1 MSRPRA
7 AHGRPLQT
15 RHRRPGLL
23 QLSPAVSVQYN
34 DPQAPGIGA
43 GVSMPKPEKI
53 LAQEL
58 LELEVLDLTAGE
70 TVGSVLDFSI
80 TRDGRVALIGLL
92 PVQWYRGGLGIT
104 PQSIAG
110 LNHDCICLAHGAVLA
125 PFAPDE
131 QESFSV
137 YFGDH
142 IQGKPVL
149 QEDGALLGELVDFC
163 FNLEDGR
170 ILDLIVQDA
179 SEKRVRV
186 PVEALKT
193 IGRDYIVI
201 QRGGTGQAVSSSTP
215 EAVVAMSQ
223 ADAPEATDTAPGTA
237 VAADDILIEAAL
249 PEVGPG
255 IEPAEQSAP
264 SFAAEHPVPPELTR
278 AEEKAALFGTAL
290 PAELSKF
297 DQKKRDFLRGRKAH
311 REIKTAG
318 GELIAAKGAAL
329 DDAKLN
335 SIVEAGLLGE
345 VFIEMT
351 LSKKE

>member
-1 MSRPRA
+1 MARTA
-7 AHGRPLQT
+7 AR
-15 RHRRPGLL
+15 LL
-23 QLSPAVSVQYN
+23 EYGSSPQCNIISPASGV
-34 DPQAPGIGA
+34 GA

-92 PVQWYRGGLGIT
+92 PVQWYRGGLGVT

-110 LNHDCICLAHGAVLA
+110 LNRDCICLAQGTALA

-163 FNLEDGR
+163 FSLDDGR

-179 SEKRVRV
+179 NEKRVRV

-201 QRGGTGQAVSSSTP
+201 QRGGTSQAAP
-215 EAVVAMSQ
+215 EAVVAAPKAS
-223 ADAPEATDTAPGTA
+223 APPAPEVAVDLDESLTDAAAIDGDPGAGLEEEPAASIPA
-237 VAADDILIEAAL
+237 VASAA
-249 PEVGPG
+249 
-255 IEPAEQSAP
+255 
-264 SFAAEHPVPPELTR
+264 PELTR
-278 AEEKAALFGTAL
+278 AEEKAALFGNVP
-290 PAELSKF
+290 PAELTKF

-311 REIKTAG
+311 RDIAAPG
-318 GELIAAKGAAL
+318 GELIAAKGASL

-335 SIVEAGLLGE
+335 SIIEAGLLGD

-351 LSKKE
+351 LTKKE

>member
-1 MSRPRA
+1 
-7 AHGRPLQT
+7 
-15 RHRRPGLL
+15 
-23 QLSPAVSVQYN
+23 
-34 DPQAPGIGA
+34 
-43 GVSMPKPEKI
+43 MPKPEKI

-80 TRDGRVALIGLL
+80 TRDGHVALIGLL

-110 LNHDCICLAHGAVLA
+110 LNHDCICLAQGAVLA

-201 QRGGTGQAVSSSTP
+201 QRGGTGQAATLSAP
-215 EAVVAMSQ
+215 DAVVAMPK
-223 ADAPEATDTAPGTA
+223 ADAPEATGAAPDTAE
-237 VAADDILIEAAL
+237 AADDLLIEAAI
-249 PEVGPG
+249 PEADPG
-255 IEPAEQSAP
+255 VEPAEISAP
-264 SFAAEHPVPPELTR
+264 SFAAEHPAPPEPAR
-278 AEEKAALFGTAL
+278 AEEKTALFGAPP
-290 PAELSKF
+290 PAELTKF

-311 REIKTAG
+311 RDIAAPG
-318 GELIAAKGAAL
+318 GAVIAAKGASL

-335 SIVEAGLLGE
+335 SIIEAGLLGE

>member
-1 MSRPRA
+1 
-7 AHGRPLQT
+7 
-15 RHRRPGLL
+15 
-23 QLSPAVSVQYN
+23 
-34 DPQAPGIGA
+34 
-43 GVSMPKPEKI
+43 MPKPDKI

-92 PVQWYRGGLGIT
+92 PVQWYRGGLGVT
-104 PQSIAG
+104 PQSIAT
-110 LNHDCICLAHGAVLA
+110 LNRDCICLAQGTVLA

-163 FNLEDGR
+163 FSLDDGR

-201 QRGGTGQAVSSSTP
+201 QRGGIGQAV
-215 EAVVAMSQ
+215 
-223 ADAPEATDTAPGTA
+223 APSAPPASEVPATAP
-237 VAADDILIEAAL
+237 
-249 PEVGPG
+249 
-255 IEPAEQSAP
+255 EPAEAVDVVVAGAEVLANEPGVGVAEESAP
-264 SFAAEHPVPPELTR
+264 SFAAEHPAVPELTR
-278 AEEKAALFGTAL
+278 AEEKAALFGAPP
-290 PAELSKF
+290 PAELTKF

-311 REIKTAG
+311 RDITAPG
-318 GELIAAKGAAL
+318 GAVIAAKGAAL
-329 DDAKLN
+329 DEAKL
-335 SIVEAGLLGE
+335 SQIVEAGLLGE

>member
-1 MSRPRA
+1 
-7 AHGRPLQT
+7 
-15 RHRRPGLL
+15 
-23 QLSPAVSVQYN
+23 
-34 DPQAPGIGA
+34 
-43 GVSMPKPEKI
+43 MPKPEKI

-70 TVGSVLDFSI
+70 TVGSVLDFAI

-92 PVQWYRGGLGIT
+92 PVQWYRGGLGVT

-110 LNHDCICLAHGAVLA
+110 LTRDCICLAQGAALA

-142 IQGKPVL
+142 IQGKSVL
-149 QEDGALLGELVDFC
+149 QDDGALLGELVDFC
-163 FNLEDGR
+163 FNLDDGR

-186 PVEALKT
+186 PVEAFKT

-201 QRGGTGQAVSSSTP
+201 QRGAPSQPTP
-215 EAVVAMSQ
+215 EAAAAQPPQEAMPAKQ
-223 ADAPEATDTAPGTA
+223 AAP
-237 VAADDILIEAAL
+237 AADES
-249 PEVGPG
+249 PV
-255 IEPAEQSAP
+255 EPAVLDANP
-264 SFAAEHPVPPELTR
+264 GAGLAEESVLNVEAEIPAGHELTR
-278 AEEKAALFGTAL
+278 EEEKAALFGQAQ

-311 REIKTAG
+311 RDIATPS

-335 SIVEAGLLGE
+335 RIIETGLLGE